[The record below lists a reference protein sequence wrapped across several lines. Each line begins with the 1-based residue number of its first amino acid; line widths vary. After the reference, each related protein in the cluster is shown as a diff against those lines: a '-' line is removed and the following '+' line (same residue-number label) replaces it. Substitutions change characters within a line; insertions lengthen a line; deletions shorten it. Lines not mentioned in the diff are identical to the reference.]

1 MPDVACD
8 SIIATAVDA
17 VNRYSKLAHVQES
30 AVLPGKYGI
39 VGVTYFICVVH
50 LATNSLCKLVAYKV
64 APSLVGRIWLN
75 KRHVFTKH
83 CPACASHGVVQMHRW
98 HTSPGSR
105 QGAEA
110 GYWAGLLLPEAGC
123 LLCFCLQRVN
133 AELVVPVL
141 LPTKDRGKTS
151 DHLPCMHFVAV
162 TKRFKLTKLVSKACC
177 ADWREAR
184 SKFSRA
190 ETKVRAILAHSISTI
205 YIKAGQVRRG
215 LSNALILHKGVR
227 TLTPMTKNSTCVPGG
242 LFVTHSRNA
251 RLIAAARNGQASPQS
266 QQSHS

>member
-8 SIIATAVDA
+8 GITATAVDA
-17 VNRYSKLAHVQES
+17 VKRCNKLARVEKPV
-30 AVLPGKYGI
+30 VLHGKYDI

-50 LATNSLCKLVAYKV
+50 LATNSLCKLIAYKV
-64 APSLVGRIWLN
+64 APSLVGRVWLN

-83 CPACASHGVVQMHRW
+83 CPACAIHGVVQVHRR

-105 QGAEA
+105 QGAET
-110 GYWAGLLLPEAGC
+110 GFWASLLLPEAGC
-123 LLCFCLQRVN
+123 LLYFCLQKVH

-141 LPTKDRGKTS
+141 LCTKDRGKTT
-151 DHLPCMHFVAV
+151 DHMRGMHFVAV
-162 TKRFKLTKLVSKACC
+162 AKRFKLTILVSKACC

-184 SKFSRA
+184 SKCSRA
-190 ETKVRAILAHSISTI
+190 QTSVRAILAHSVSTI

-215 LSNALILHKGVR
+215 LSSALNLHNGVR
-227 TLTPMTKNSTCVPGG
+227 TVTPMTKSRTCPPGG

-251 RLIAAARNGQASPQS
+251 RLIAAARNGQTSPQF
-266 QQSHS
+266 QQSQS